1 MERRKALED
10 EIVDKEREM
19 AVLTQ
24 RWNAEKSV
32 LEGVKGAK
40 EKLET
45 ARHDLQTAE
54 VCAYSAYSLASVH
67 LAYSPS
73 PPPNTYAFR
82 QHTRNSL
89 CVPRACDC
97 IESAHGCCGARIAP
111 YLIIPAV
118 VMP

>member
-54 VCAYSAYSLASVH
+54 VCAYSAYSLASV
-67 LAYSPS
+67 
-73 PPPNTYAFR
+73 
-82 QHTRNSL
+82 QHTPPRLHQTHTHSDSTHETA
-89 CVPRACDC
+89 CVY
-97 IESAHGCCGARIAP
+97 HGCVICDARIASHP
-111 YLIIPAV
+111 IIPAV
-118 VMP
+118 VVP

>member
-54 VCAYSAYSLASVH
+54 VCMCLLSILPCVTS
-67 LAYSPS
+67 S
-73 PPPNTYAFR
+73 PPPHTYTFP
-82 QHTRNSL
+82 QHTRDSS
-89 CVPRACDC
+89 CVPRVCDC
-97 IESAHGCCGARIAP
+97 MESAHGVCGVRIASHP
-111 YLIIPAV
+111 IIPAV
-118 VMP
+118 VVP